1 MNKTNHFFLSFTNK
15 ILAGLLS
22 LLGFSLAACDKMGSA
37 EYGSPHADYE
47 IKGKVVNN
55 QGSPIPDI
63 QIEVSDSIP
72 ESGWMYR
79 DTIYTDANGQ
89 FEWKRGEFPRMTFQL
104 ISRDID
110 EEENGGQ
117 FVPKTTFVSF
127 KNADY
132 RGGGTWYEGVATLET
147 EITLDK
153 YVDTHKAPHA
163 FFTIYGQVTDTL
175 GQPLGGIVIGTIPSL
190 LAEVPGNTSNYLA
203 ITNAYGMY
211 RFTCDVEKI
220 EAYTIET
227 LPLKGYWNSIPYEMK
242 SEIINFAEIELSGGN
257 GLLIGKGSK
266 EVNFALKK
274 NSN

>member
-1 MNKTNHFFLSFTNK
+1 MNKTNYLFLSFTNK

-37 EYGSPHADYE
+37 EYGTPHADYE

-55 QGSPIPDI
+55 QGTPIPDI
-63 QIEVSDSIP
+63 QVEVSDSIP
-72 ESGWMYR
+72 ESGWMYK
-79 DTIYTDANGQ
+79 DTIYTDANGE
-89 FEWKRGEFPRMTFQL
+89 FHWKRGDFPRMTFQL

-110 EEENGGQ
+110 EEKNGGQ

-127 KNADY
+127 RNADY
-132 RGGGTWYEGVATLET
+132 RGGDTWYEGKATLET

-153 YVDTHKAPHA
+153 YVDTHKVPHA

-175 GQPLGGIVIGTIPSL
+175 GQPLGGIVIGTTPSL
-190 LAEVPGNTSNYLA
+190 LEEVPGNTSNYLA

-220 EAYTIET
+220 EVYTIET
-227 LPLKGYWNSIPYEMK
+227 LPLKEYWNSIPYEMK